1 MNDELYIS
9 IIGEVFDG
17 YTEVVYNGDPV
28 YIKHFNIRDQRYI
41 QKYYEKYKKIAEKKG
56 LENEQERLIATKADD
71 IWSENDDLKISILED
86 EIKNLIQTQK
96 SIFLPSQKLSMAEDI
111 EQKKSE
117 VFSLKCKKKEIIGKT
132 AEDYASTRSSEE
144 MLRYFIFKDK
154 ELTINLFSEDEF
166 SELDD
171 IDILFFSRKQNE
183 ISERLSELNLQKA
196 VLRPFFSMYLSLC
209 ENIRDFYGIAIVK
222 LSVYQLK
229 TALFGRMFC
238 NIFQYVEDIPDHI
251 KDDPEKLLLFSDMQK
266 NKSSGKNMID
276 DNADASSIFGATKE
290 DMIAL
295 AGKDSKTIFLSDELA
310 KNGGSLD
317 MEQMMKLAG
326 Y

>member
-1 MNDELYIS
+1 
-9 IIGEVFDG
+9 VFDG

-71 IWSENDDLKISILED
+71 IWCDNDDLKISMLED
-86 EIKNLIQTQK
+86 EIKNLTQTQK
-96 SIFLPSQKLSMAEDI
+96 NIFLPSQKLAMGEDI
-111 EQKKSE
+111 ERKRSE
-117 VFSLKCKKKEIIGKT
+117 VLSLKYKKKEVIGKT

-171 IDILFFSRKQNE
+171 VDMLFFSRKQNE
-183 ISERLSELNLQKA
+183 ISERLGELNLQRA

-209 ENIRDFYGIAIVK
+209 ENIRDFYGVAIVK

-229 TALFGRMFC
+229 TALFARMFY

-251 KDDPEKLLLFSDMQK
+251 KDDPEKLLAYSDSQRNK
-266 NKSSGKNMID
+266 NSGNIRED
-276 DNADASSIFGATKE
+276 ADASAIFGATKE
-290 DMIAL
+290 DMKAL
-295 AGKDSKTIFLSDELA
+295 AGNAKTVSLEDELQ
-310 KNGGSLD
+310 KNGGALT

-326 Y
+326 H

>member
-71 IWSENDDLKISILED
+71 IWCDNDDLKISMLED
-86 EIKNLIQTQK
+86 EIKNLTQTQK
-96 SIFLPSQKLSMAEDI
+96 NIFLPSQKLAMGEDI
-111 EQKKSE
+111 ERKRSE
-117 VFSLKCKKKEIIGKT
+117 VLSLKYKKKEVIGKT

-171 IDILFFSRKQNE
+171 VDMLFFSRKQNE
-183 ISERLSELNLQKA
+183 ISERLGELNLQRA

-209 ENIRDFYGIAIVK
+209 ENIRDFYGVAIVK

-229 TALFGRMFC
+229 TALFARMFY

-251 KDDPEKLLLFSDMQK
+251 KDDPEKLLAYSDSQRNK
-266 NKSSGKNMID
+266 NSGNIRED
-276 DNADASSIFGATKE
+276 ADASAIFGATKE
-290 DMIAL
+290 DMKAL
-295 AGKDSKTIFLSDELA
+295 AGNAKTVSLEDELQ
-310 KNGGSLD
+310 KNGGALT

-326 Y
+326 H

>member
-56 LENEQERLIATKADD
+56 LENEKERLVATKADD
-71 IWSENDDLKISILED
+71 IWSDDDDLKISMLED
-86 EIKNLIQTQK
+86 EIKNLAQTQK
-96 SIFLPSQKLSMAEDI
+96 NIFLPSQKLAIAEDI
-111 EQKKSE
+111 EKKRSE
-117 VFSLKCKKKEIIGKT
+117 VFELKYKKKEIVGKT

-154 ELTINLFSEDEF
+154 ELTINLFNEDEF

-171 IDILFFSRKQNE
+171 VDILFFSRKQNE
-183 ISERLSELNLQKA
+183 ISERLGELNLQRA

-209 ENIRDFYGIAIVK
+209 ENIKDFYGIAIVK

-229 TALFGRMFC
+229 TALFARMFY
-238 NIFQYVEDIPDHI
+238 NIFQYIEDIPDHI
-251 KDDPEKLLLFSDMQK
+251 KDDPEKLLAYSDSK
-266 NKSSGKNMID
+266 RNNNNGSIRED
-276 DNADASSIFGATKE
+276 ADASAVFGATKE
-290 DMIAL
+290 DMKVL
-295 AGKDSKTIFLSDELA
+295 AGNAKTVSLEDELE
-310 KNGGSLD
+310 KNGGSLT

-326 Y
+326 H